1 MTDPAMPASV
11 VDGIRAKAPQV
22 AILLLCKPRDV
33 KFALDTLKKGG
44 AQDYLVQGTFDAIL
58 LPRIIKNAVDRQR
71 LRNEITTLKKTAESH
86 GAQLEMAEKALSTS
100 QERIRAQSKSL
111 EKANADLQQK
121 NTELQKL
128 DQLKSQFLSMVSHD
142 LKSPLAVIN
151 GYIGLL
157 TSTRTAEPLTAAQK
171 DKVDKIQESADRLLK
186 LISEILTLSQLESGK
201 VNLQYQQADAGA
213 LVKSVAES
221 LKVVAAKKKQEI
233 RIDIPLLLPQMS
245 LDMQRIERVV
255 SNLITNAHKYTPEG
269 GWIRVRVK
277 QDGDMMRFEVGDSGP
292 GIPAGK
298 REMIFDR
305 FSRIGDKDRP
315 DGAPN
320 IGLGLAICKEIV
332 SQHRGRIW
340 VEAEEAGGS
349 LFVFQLPLEARAKR
363 GAARD
368 ILIVEDDPNVRSFL
382 EEALSAGGHQ
392 VTAFDNGLHAIEH
405 IAAKTKR
412 FDIVFT
418 DLNLPG
424 ANGVQVIESVKESQ
438 PQAQV
443 AVMTSHT
450 NSDIFFEAMSHG
462 PMTFIA
468 KPFTVDQ
475 LQHALS
481 KLLAV

>member
-1 MTDPAMPASV
+1 MKTRAACRGFQQDPAARPGLEDVEPSDRGGMRLPREARQDRVAHAMRPPQKSGLV
-11 VDGIRAKAPQV
+11 QIEPIVDGS
-22 AILLLCKPRDV
+22 D
-33 KFALDTLKKGG
+33 
-44 AQDYLVQGTFDAIL
+44 
-58 LPRIIKNAVDRQR
+58 VDRQR

-305 FSRIGDKDRP
+305 FSRVDPARSRAEG
-315 DGAPN
+315 GT
-320 IGLGLAICKEIV
+320 GLGLSICSGIVKDHCGEI
-332 SQHRGRIW
+332 
-340 VEAEEAGGS
+340 A
-349 LFVFQLPLEARAKR
+349 
-363 GAARD
+363 
-368 ILIVEDDPNVRSFL
+368 
-382 EEALSAGGHQ
+382 
-392 VTAFDNGLHAIEH
+392 VTSEPGQG
-405 IAAKTKR
+405 T
-412 FDIVFT
+412 VFT
-418 DLNLPG
+418 VTLP
-424 ANGVQVIESVKESQ
+424 
-438 PQAQV
+438 
-443 AVMTSHT
+443 VMEEETL
-450 NSDIFFEAMSHG
+450 
-462 PMTFIA
+462 
-468 KPFTVDQ
+468 V
-475 LQHALS
+475 
-481 KLLAV
+481 